1 MGMALSGN
9 GSTGVIGDR
18 GVDGVARRVRPT
30 RPRRGDSVGPRAGT
44 VRYDAV
50 PRHGSRGSRVSTA
63 STPSHDQRP
72 ARLRLT
78 GLSNVAA
85 AVVVTIA
92 AVLGLGALA
101 NLTAGP
107 GAVPAE
113 TAAVRVHGGE
123 TLSDVAARVAPDAPV
138 GQVVDR
144 IMELNEMSSAAV
156 RAGQTLLAPVS
167 LER

>member
-1 MGMALSGN
+1 M
-9 GSTGVIGDR
+9 
-18 GVDGVARRVRPT
+18 
-30 RPRRGDSVGPRAGT
+30 
-44 VRYDAV
+44 
-50 PRHGSRGSRVSTA
+50 STA
-63 STPSHDQRP
+63 STRSHDQRP
-72 ARLRLT
+72 ARLRLA

-85 AVVVTIA
+85 AVVVTIG
-92 AVLGLGALA
+92 AVLGLGSLA

-107 GAVPAE
+107 GAVPTE